1 MNKILLI
8 IRREYLVRVRKKSFI
23 IMTILTPLIM
33 AGIIILPTYL
43 AIKEKGVKIIALYD
57 EDDKMN
63 SRIKDSQYL
72 HFVKIPNEEFLNL
85 KTDFDSSPYYALL
98 DVSDLSSILI
108 YSKQQISLNIKN
120 EIENNLIE
128 ILHNKELEISGIDLE
143 VLDRISNEFKLKTV
157 VLGEKGEI
165 GVNPEIS
172 SGIGF
177 LCGILIYIFIFMY
190 GTMVMRG
197 VIEEKT
203 NRIIEIIISSVKP
216 FQLMMGKIIGVA
228 LVGLTQF
235 LLWVILS
242 IFIYHFTELI
252 FFETTHDNIQIEKG
266 KLIHISNTF
275 STILDVD
282 IMRLVITFIFY
293 FLGGYFLYSSLF
305 AAVGSAVDTE
315 SDTQQF
321 ILPITVP
328 LIISFIL
335 IQPVMDN
342 PDGTIA
348 FWASLIPLTSPII
361 MMVRLPFG
369 VSNIEL
375 IISMLL
381 LIIGFITT
389 TYIAAKIYRIGIL
402 MYGKKPTY
410 KELLKWISYRN

>member
-1 MNKILLI
+1 
-8 IRREYLVRVRKKSFI
+8 
-23 IMTILTPLIM
+23 MTMLTPLIL

-57 EDDKMN
+57 EGDKFN
-63 SRIKDSQYL
+63 SKIKNSQHL
-72 HFVKIPNEEFLNL
+72 HFVKIPNEEFSNF
-85 KTDFDSSPYYALL
+85 KEDFDSSPYYALL
-98 DVSDLSSILI
+98 DVNDLSSISL
-108 YSKQQISLNIKN
+108 YSKKQISLNIKN
-120 EIENNLIE
+120 EIENKLIE
-128 ILHNKELEISGIDLE
+128 ILHNKELAISGIDLE
-143 VLDRISNEFKLKTV
+143 ILDKISNETKLKTF
-157 VLGEKGEI
+157 VLGKGSEI
-165 GVNPEIS
+165 GSNPEIS
-172 SGIGF
+172 SWIGF

-235 LLWVILS
+235 LLWVILAV
-242 IFIYHFTELI
+242 FIYHFVELI
-252 FFETTHDNIQIEKG
+252 FFETTYDNIQFEKNT
-266 KLIHISNTF
+266 LITISSKFIAMLNIN
-275 STILDVD
+275 ILQLG
-282 IMRLVITFIFY
+282 ILFIFY

-305 AAVGSAVDTE
+305 AAVGSAVDAE

-375 IISMLL
+375 IISILL
-381 LIIGFITT
+381 LIIGFIAT

-410 KELLKWISYRN
+410 TELLKWISYKN

>member
-43 AIKEKGVKIIALYD
+43 AIKEKGIKIIALCD
-57 EDDKMN
+57 NDDKIN
-63 SRIKDSQYL
+63 SKIKDSKYL
-72 HFVKIPNEEFLNL
+72 HFVKVPNEEVINL
-85 KTDFDSSPYYALL
+85 KKDFDSSPYYAIL
-98 DVSDLSSILI
+98 DVNDLSRISI

-128 ILHNKELEISGIDLE
+128 ILQNKELVSSGIDLE
-143 VLDRISNEFKLKTV
+143 ILNKISNKIKLNTV
-157 VLGEKGEI
+157 VLGENGEI
-165 GVNPEIS
+165 GGNPEIS

-242 IFIYHFTELI
+242 FFIYQFAELM
-252 FFETTHDNIQIEKG
+252 FFETTNDNIQIEKS
-266 KLIHISNTF
+266 KLINIFNSLN
-275 STILDVD
+275 TILN
-282 IMRLVITFIFY
+282 INILQLIIIFIFY

-369 VSNIEL
+369 VNNIEL

-410 KELLKWISYRN
+410 TELLKWISYRN